1 MNISQ
6 VNLRQA
12 VIANVADSS
21 LGELRSTIVD
31 AIESQED
38 KTLPGLG
45 VLFEVLWNEAD
56 ASKQGE
62 MLQLLHQGIGQ
73 KT

>member
-1 MNISQ
+1 MSISQ

-21 LGELRSTIVD
+21 IGELRSTIID

-45 VLFEVLWNEAD
+45 VLFEVLWNYSD
-56 ASKQGE
+56 PSKQGE
-62 MLQLLHQGIGQ
+62 MLQVLHQGLGQ
-73 KT
+73 K

>member
-12 VIANVADSS
+12 VIDNVSDSS
-21 LGELRSTIVD
+21 VSDLRDTILD
-31 AIESQED
+31 AIQSGED

-45 VLFEVLWNEAD
+45 VLFEILW
-56 ASKQGE
+56 KQSDLAKQSE
-62 MLQLLHQGIGQ
+62 MLQTLHQGIM
-73 KT
+73 K